1 MIVFALDGPIPLIL
15 SNSDW
20 VAVLTLIGEAVAK
33 PETATNTENTKDFN
47 N

>member
-1 MIVFALDGPIPLIL
+1 MVFALDGPMPLML
-15 SNSDW
+15 SSSVW
-20 VAVLTLIGEAVAK
+20 VAVFTLIGEAAAK